1 MFNEV
6 SKGGGSLIY
15 INLDSI
21 YMSEVPADLVAS
33 ALTRLEE
40 VCLRKTM
47 LTYAQAAALM
57 EAINRDDATIKE
69 LSLSGSLPSFS
80 FVMDTPRYLNLQPLV
95 KLEMVDLYDNFF
107 TKKEL
112 IDLFEALSEFTNLK
126 RLHINQWPWQKWES
140 KMDAQSTKVMAR
152 AINFLEEVELTGVLP
167 YQADIV
173 THTHIETLWFK
184 TKGLY

>member
-1 MFNEV
+1 MFAEV
-6 SKGGGSLIY
+6 SQGGGSLIY
-15 INLDSI
+15 TQLDSV
-21 YMSEVPADLVAS
+21 YMSKVPADHVAL
-33 ALTRLEE
+33 ALTRVEE
-40 VCLRKTM
+40 VSLQRTM
-47 LTYAQAAALM
+47 LTIDQATALVG
-57 EAINRDDATIKE
+57 AIDRDDAAIKR
-69 LSLSGSLPSFS
+69 LSLCGSLPSLS
-80 FVMDTPRYLNLQPLV
+80 FKPHLNLQPLV